1 MKLDELFPRPQ
12 QLPETLDSVFI
23 RRENLTLELL
33 EEGKWVTGRFERSIR
48 IDHPTH
54 LHGDGQV
61 HAHVLGRKGDELGV
75 VNFDG
80 TASHGSRFKLHD
92 RDANALRAL
101 GFDLP
106 PDNIVE
112 WILLCDMPALLFG

>member
-12 QLPETLDSVFI
+12 MLPETLDSVFI
-23 RRENLTLELL
+23 RHENHTLELL
-33 EEGKWVTGRFERSIR
+33 EEGKWVAGRFERNIR

-54 LHGDGQV
+54 LHGNGQV

-80 TASHGSRFKLHD
+80 TASHGSRFRLHG
-92 RDANALRAL
+92 RDASALRAL
-101 GFDLP
+101 GFEVPL
-106 PDNIVE
+106 DNIVE
-112 WILLCDMPALLFG
+112 WMLLCDMPVLLFG